1 MNPPTRFP
9 RWLTFSLLIHL
20 ILFGLF
26 GVVAQNSQLS
36 VETGEVSME
45 VSLVKPEEIYE
56 EPVPVPELEMDP
68 VLSGESERI
77 YSAPEIPVT
86 PVEPHP
92 PRPLVQAPPVAQP
105 RVEVPQELKKP
116 KTEPKPAA
124 TNLPVGSRSVT
135 QASITRSPL
144 PKYPRAAI
152 RAGVEG
158 VSTFLRVTIGPDG
171 RAQKVSVVRS
181 CGRTDMDES
190 AIRTVK
196 SRWRFKPAERFG
208 KPVAST
214 ETITIHWKLE

>member
-1 MNPPTRFP
+1 MNPQTRFP

-26 GVVAQNSQLS
+26 GVVAQNSQLV

-56 EPVPVPELEMDP
+56 EPVPVPEQEMAP
-68 VLSGESERI
+68 VLSGENERI
-77 YSAPEIPVT
+77 ISAPEIPAT
-86 PVEPHP
+86 PVERRP
-92 PRPLVQAPPVAQP
+92 PFPLDPVAQP
-105 RVEVPQELKKP
+105 KVEVPRELKMP
-116 KTEPKPAA
+116 KTEPKPAT

-135 QASITRSPL
+135 KAAITRSPL

-158 VSTFLRVTIGPDG
+158 VSTLLRVTIGPDG
-171 RAQKVSVVRS
+171 RAQKVSVLRS

-190 AIRTVK
+190 AIRTVQ
-196 SRWRFKPAERFG
+196 SRWRFKPAERLG